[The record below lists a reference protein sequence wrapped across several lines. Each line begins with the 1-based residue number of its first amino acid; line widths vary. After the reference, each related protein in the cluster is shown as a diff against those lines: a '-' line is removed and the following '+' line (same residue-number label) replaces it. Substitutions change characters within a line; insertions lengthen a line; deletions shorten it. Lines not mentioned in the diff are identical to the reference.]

1 MTSVQDNIKGK
12 VAIVT
17 GASSG
22 LGESTA
28 RHLAARGAKVVLA
41 ARRTDRLEKVVA
53 EIREAGGEAIAV
65 ATDVA
70 KRADLEAL
78 AAATVEAF
86 GRIDV
91 LVNNAGV
98 MPLSPI
104 DKLKVDE
111 WDRTIDVNIKGVL
124 YGIAAVLPR
133 MQAQGSGHI
142 VNVASIAGIKVFTP
156 IGTVYSA
163 TKYAVRAISEG
174 LRVEVG
180 NTGIRVTIVSPGAV
194 ESELKFGSTDA
205 DAAAG
210 VKAFYDANQIPSDS
224 VARAVVYA
232 QKGQQTK
239 AAIVDA
245 ALGLA
250 TQIGLEGLS
259 IGALAEVT
267 QMSKS
272 GVFAHFGS
280 REELQISVIREYHQR
295 FEQEVFYPAL
305 KATARPAAAAL
316 HVRQLDEAH
325 LRGDR
330 LGLHLHQ
337 RRRRIRRPSRP
348 GARRAGLVGAAPG
361 TAPCARH
368 HAGQGRRPPARRR
381 RRGPD
386 AVRDPRPDPRA
397 ALRGPLP
404 EEPRLHRPRQHRL
417 RATSC
422 ARYGAAVPSKPPPAR
437 TARQLFRFSPF
448 SFFLFPFSILRPRS
462 NPCPAT
468 PRPCATCNSCCTKC

>member
-41 ARRTDRLEKVVA
+41 ARRTDRLDKVVA

-70 KRADLEAL
+70 RRADLEKL
-78 AAATVEAF
+78 AAAAVEAF

-98 MPLSPI
+98 MPLSPL

-142 VNVASIAGIKVFTP
+142 VNVASIAGLKVFTP

-163 TKYAVRAISEG
+163 TKHAVRAISEG

-180 NTGIRVTIVSPGAV
+180 NSGVRVTIVSPGAV
-194 ESELKFGSTDA
+194 DSELKLGSSDA
-205 DAAAG
+205 ESAAG
-210 VKAFYDANQIPSDS
+210 VKAFYEANQIPADS

-232 QKGQQTK
+232 VEQP
-239 AAIVDA
+239 ANVD
-245 ALGLA
+245 
-250 TQIGLEGLS
+250 IN
-259 IGALAEVT
+259 EV
-267 QMSKS
+267 
-272 GVFAHFGS
+272 V
-280 REELQISVIREYHQR
+280 
-295 FEQEVFYPAL
+295 
-305 KATARPAAAAL
+305 
-316 HVRQLDEAH
+316 
-325 LRGDR
+325 
-330 LGLHLHQ
+330 
-337 RRRRIRRPSRP
+337 
-348 GARRAGLVGAAPG
+348 
-361 TAPCARH
+361 
-368 HAGQGRRPPARRR
+368 
-381 RRGPD
+381 
-386 AVRDPRPDPRA
+386 
-397 ALRGPLP
+397 
-404 EEPRLHRPRQHRL
+404 
-417 RATSC
+417 
-422 ARYGAAVPSKPPPAR
+422 
-437 TARQLFRFSPF
+437 
-448 SFFLFPFSILRPRS
+448 LRPVS
-462 NPCPAT
+462 QEF
-468 PRPCATCNSCCTKC
+468 